1 MEAWFDILTPY
12 MLLLGRVSAFYG
24 VMPLL
29 SWEAVPLRVRAALA
43 LWTTIFFAVVFPPG
57 NPAAHGLIHVAV
69 LMGTE
74 ILYGVALGM
83 AANLVYLSVQQG
95 ARIAAVQMGL
105 TDAEIIDPV
114 TQEGSEPMSL
124 LLELVFA
131 LFFLSVGGHRMLL
144 GLMQRSFVAYPVG
157 SAPAPEAMAQG
168 VLAAGSTMLVFALK
182 FAAPILA
189 AFLVL
194 AVVLA
199 VLARVLP
206 EMNIL
211 LASFPLRIG
220 LGLFLALAMIPTLE
234 TFATEIARWMGRYL
248 LT

>member
-1 MEAWFDILTPY
+1 M
-12 MLLLGRVSAFYG
+12 
-24 VMPLL
+24 
-29 SWEAVPLRVRAALA
+29 PLRVRAALA
-43 LWTTIFFAVVFPPG
+43 LWMTIFFAAVFPPVL
-57 NPAAHGLIHVAV
+57 PAVHGLIHVVV
-69 LMGTE
+69 LMAAE
-74 ILYGVALGM
+74 VLYGVALGM
-83 AANLVYLSVQQG
+83 AANLVYLAVQRG

-114 TQEGSEPMSL
+114 TQEGSEAMSL
-124 LLELVFA
+124 LMEMVFA
-131 LFFLSVGGHRMLL
+131 LFFLSVGGHRMLV

-157 SAPAPEAMAQG
+157 TVPSPAAMAQG

-182 FAAPILA
+182 FAAPVLA

-220 LGLFLALAMIPTLE
+220 LGLFLALAMVPALE
-234 TFATEIARWMGRYL
+234 TFAAEIARWMGRYL